1 MTSLAWIFL
10 GTTVLWMV
18 LALLALA
25 AVYQMADEVTRQK
38 VLFKEQEREHIKEI
52 QELVNQYPPP
62 KGDVIP

>member
-1 MTSLAWIFL
+1 MTGMAWIFL

-25 AVYQMADEVTRQK
+25 AVYRLSDEVARQK
-38 VLFKEQEREHIKEI
+38 LLFRAQEREHIKEI

-62 KGDVIP
+62 KGDIAP

>member
-1 MTSLAWIFL
+1 MSSLAWIFL

-25 AVYQMADEVTRQK
+25 AVYRLADEVARQK
-38 VLFKEQEREHIKEI
+38 LLFRAQEREHIKEI

-62 KGDVIP
+62 KGDIAP